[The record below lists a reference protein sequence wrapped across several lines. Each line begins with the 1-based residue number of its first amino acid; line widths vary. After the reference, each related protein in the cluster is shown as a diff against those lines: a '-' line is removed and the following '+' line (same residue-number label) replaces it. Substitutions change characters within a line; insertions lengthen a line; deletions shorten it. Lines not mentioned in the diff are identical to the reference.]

1 MKCTLSVI
9 DEDGSITGTA
19 GEILE
24 TFEGVSQAHDAK
36 DASGNSN
43 YYADVIYRN
52 SKYIYWIDH
61 ISTLSDGA
69 SKTGTT
75 FDNTVGDAFV
85 VSSTSLT
92 GGTDDYAATNAE
104 IATAYEKFNDAEN
117 VD

>member
-1 MKCTLSVI
+1 MHIAVI

-36 DASGNSN
+36 DASNNSN

-52 SKYIYWIDH
+52 SKFIYWIDH
-61 ISTLSDGA
+61 ISTLSDGLG
-69 SKTGTT
+69 KTGQT

-85 VSSTSLT
+85 ISNTSLSLVEQMT
-92 GGTDDYAATNAE
+92 TLLLTLRLQLHMKNLM
-104 IATAYEKFNDAEN
+104 T
-117 VD
+117 